1 MKWPGTLR
9 FLLLLAL
16 LVFLNGPTQAADWP
30 AKPVR
35 IIVAFAPGGA
45 ADQFG
50 RLLAADLSSAFKQ
63 NFYVENRPG
72 GTGVIGTAAAAR
84 AEPDGYTL
92 LIAGSG
98 PFLTGPATNP
108 NVGYDP
114 IGDFTHIAMIGGDGY
129 ALAVNPAL
137 GVRSLAEL
145 LDLARRKPLASASPG
160 PGSVGHL
167 LLEQLKRKAGVDIQH
182 IPFPGGG
189 VADVL
194 GNQVPMAITAMVTMG
209 EHIRAGKLTGLAV
222 TSTERIPSYPSIPTF
237 AELGY
242 PDVRGSTW
250 FWLAGPKNLPPAI
263 VDQLSRETRRIV
275 QSPSMKQQFE
285 RQSLLSMDL
294 DVDGLNKFLRD
305 EVAFW
310 VPLAKD
316 VGLKVQ

>member
-1 MKWPGTLR
+1 
-9 FLLLLAL
+9 
-16 LVFLNGPTQAADWP
+16 
-30 AKPVR
+30 
-35 IIVAFAPGGA
+35 
-45 ADQFG
+45 
-50 RLLAADLSSAFKQ
+50 
-63 NFYVENRPG
+63 
-72 GTGVIGTAAAAR
+72 
-84 AEPDGYTL
+84 
-92 LIAGSG
+92 
-98 PFLTGPATNP
+98 
-108 NVGYDP
+108 
-114 IGDFTHIAMIGGDGY
+114 
-129 ALAVNPAL
+129 
-137 GVRSLAEL
+137 
-145 LDLARRKPLASASPG
+145 
-160 PGSVGHL
+160 
-167 LLEQLKRKAGVDIQH
+167 LKRKAGVDIQH

>member
-1 MKWPGTLR
+1 MHWPAAAR
-9 FLLLLAL
+9 FWLSAL
-16 LVFLNGPTQAADWP
+16 LVAAGGAGQAADWP
-30 AKPVR
+30 VKPVR
-35 IIVAFAPGGA
+35 IVVAFAPGGA

-50 RLLAADLSSAFKQ
+50 RLLAQDLSAAFKQ

-72 GTGVIGTAAAAR
+72 GAGVVGSAAVAR

-98 PFLTGPATNP
+98 PFLTGPAINP

-114 IGDFTHIAMIGGDGY
+114 IRDFTHIAMIGGDGY

-137 GVRSLAEL
+137 GVHTLPEL
-145 LDLARRKPLASASPG
+145 IELARKKPLSSASPG

-167 LLEQLKRKAGVDIQH
+167 LLAQLNRKAGVDIAH

-194 GNQVPMAITAMVTMG
+194 GNQVPMAITAVLTVG
-209 EHIRAGKLTGLAV
+209 EYIRAGKLTGVAV
-222 TSTERIPSYPSIPTF
+222 TSTERIPTFPSIPTF

-250 FWLAGPKNLPPAI
+250 FWLAGPKNLPPDI
-263 VDQLSRETRRIV
+263 VDRLSHETRRIV
-275 QSPSMKQQFE
+275 QSPAMKQLFE
-285 RQSLLSMDL
+285 RRSLLAMDL
-294 DVDGLNKFLRD
+294 DAAELNAFLRE

-310 VPLAKD
+310 GPLAKQ
-316 VGLKVQ
+316 VGLTVQ

>member
-1 MKWPGTLR
+1 MRLPAALCL
-9 FLLLLAL
+9 FISAAL
-16 LVFLNGPTQAADWP
+16 LGGPAGAADWP
-30 AKPVR
+30 ARPVK

-50 RLLAADLSSAFKQ
+50 RLLAVELSSAFKQ

-72 GTGVIGTAAAAR
+72 SAGSLGSAVAAR
-84 AEPDGYTL
+84 AEPDGQTL

-98 PFLTGPATNP
+98 PFLTGPAVNP

-114 IGDFTHIAMIGGDGY
+114 IRDFSHIAMIGGDGY
-129 ALAVNPAL
+129 GLAVNPAL

-145 LDLARRKPLASASPG
+145 VDLARRKPLAAASPG
-160 PGSVGHL
+160 PGSLGHL

-189 VADVL
+189 VTDVL
-194 GNQVPMAITAMVTMG
+194 GNQVPMALTALLTIG
-209 EHIRAGKLTGLAV
+209 EHIRAGTLTGLAV
-222 TSTERIPSYPSIPTF
+222 TSTERIPSLPNLPTF

-275 QSPSMKQQFE
+275 QSPAMKQQFE
-285 RQSLLSMDL
+285 RQSLLAMDL
-294 DVDGLNKFLRD
+294 DVTGLNTFLRD

-316 VGLKVQ
+316 VGLRVQ